1 MSTPH
6 ILSNKI
12 ATYAKKVLYKCCCK
26 YFFYI
31 IIVIIVLSLYCIPD
45 ILSILCCTFCYL
57 QDLALCFL
65 LWFGFLRDWFFNLG
79 QNICRL
85 FQFLAQFL
93 FTTSETELDYYHWNV
108 NIRVASRAANDV
120 RLRILGNYE
129 ILTKFLKYLDLMAS
143 TQPTTL
149 MPNFDVF
156 GKQLQK
162 INCKTFHRKT
172 YFA

>member
-57 QDLALCFL
+57 QELALCFL
-65 LWFGFLRDWFFNLG
+65 LWFGFLRDRFFNLG

-108 NIRVASRAANDV
+108 NIRVASRAAERRKAQDV
-120 RLRILGNYE
+120 RKLWNFKKIPEILG
-129 ILTKFLKYLDLMAS
+129 LMAS
-143 TQPTTL
+143 TQPSTL

>member
-1 MSTPH
+1 MPGKSCINVVVSISF
-6 ILSNKI
+6 IL
-12 ATYAKKVLYKCCCK
+12 LL
-26 YFFYI
+26 
-31 IIVIIVLSLYCIPD
+31 LSLYYHCIAFQ
-45 ILSILCCTFCYL
+45 ISWAFCAVLFAIYRSWLCVSC
-57 QDLALCFL
+57 
-65 LWFGFLRDWFFNLG
+65 FGFLRDRFFNLG

-93 FTTSETELDYYHWNV
+93 FSTSETELDYYHWNV
-108 NIRVASRAANDV
+108 NIRVASRAAERRKAQDV
-120 RLRILGNYE
+120 RKLWNFKKIPEILG
-129 ILTKFLKYLDLMAS
+129 LMAS
-143 TQPTTL
+143 TQPSIL